1 MAQSMLP
8 PAMYSHAKMR
18 RRPPSRR
25 RLQIFAADPGA
36 SNRLE
41 TAFINKTVIDIPWE
55 GDGSGKNGLLPGP
68 VGEYVEVIDVDP
80 ASAMAYPP
88 IDLDDPFLLAEC
100 GLTPS
105 EGDPQFHQQMVY
117 VVSMKTIEAFESAL
131 GRLALWSTKR
141 PEREELNRSNGKRE
155 KKYNETYVPR
165 LRIYPHALRQA
176 NAYYSPDKI
185 ALLFGYFPE
194 LRPSNGDAEKLGGI
208 VFTCLSHD
216 IVAHET
222 THALLDGLHRRYQEA
237 SNVDVLAF
245 HEAFCRHR
253 GDVPTLHLL

>member
-1 MAQSMLP
+1 MAQSMPP

-25 RLQIFAADPGA
+25 RLQIPCCLSG
-36 SNRLE
+36 
-41 TAFINKTVIDIPWE
+41 DIPWE

-105 EGDPQFHQQMVY
+105 EGNPQFHQQMVY

-141 PEREELNRSNGKRE
+141 TEREELNRSNGKRE

-222 THALLDGLHRRYQEA
+222 THALLRRFA
-237 SNVDVLAF
+237 SQISGSEQRGRAGIPRSI
-245 HEAFCRHR
+245 CRHR